1 MHPKVT
7 NHKKFEPSRKISSLP
22 VHVQDALETTVQRT
36 QNIEMNLDIKYLKKS
51 KIIMNTKGVQLG
63 YFILHVYS
71 DVLILPRFES
81 CLDGKVY
88 LLVVHKLW
96 SFLFVLQY

>member
-36 QNIEMNLDIKYLKKS
+36 QNIEINSDIKY
-51 KIIMNTKGVQLG
+51 
-63 YFILHVYS
+63 
-71 DVLILPRFES
+71 
-81 CLDGKVY
+81 
-88 LLVVHKLW
+88 
-96 SFLFVLQY
+96 